1 MKQNIKKVL
10 SLVLVLVMLLGILP
24 AQSAAAEDGEFKV
37 LVTLEGLTLGQGLY
51 VEPTVYTLDEI
62 NALLEP
68 LGYGPYTEDT
78 LTAGMAIL
86 AMLTDNE
93 LEYSMTGDWEGSA
106 YLSAVK
112 GVDSGV
118 VDIPSVITE
127 KGGPGNDSHDGNDDE
142 YLGEFDYAGMSGWM
156 CTVNDFM
163 IDVGISQWK
172 FQSGVESGKCEDYNN
187 TFVVRVQFTLWGYG
201 ADLGHSSFG
210 DSAYFTRANKD
221 KLYIAYAN
229 STDATAKASALT
241 VMNNLTATAEQVA
254 AAIEELTPADETPRT
269 AQDLSATATAVMA
282 QMAATVTEPSFGT
295 SGGEWTVMTL
305 ARGGYYKA
313 DNDYFN
319 DYYDRIV
326 TYVNET
332 APTVASNN
340 GALHKT
346 KSTENSRLIIALSS
360 IGKDATKVGKWNL
373 ITPYEDF
380 TWITK
385 QGING
390 PIFTLIALDTHNYQT
405 KDTTIR
411 QQCVDYILGKQ
422 LSDGGWALSGT
433 SSDPDITA
441 MTLQALYPYK
451 SQAKVAAAG
460 ESAIVWLSSAQQST
474 GGYASWGSVN
484 CESIA
489 QVIVALTTWGVNPDT
504 DTRFI
509 KNGTSVVD
517 AMMAFYDAESAMFKH
532 VASGKVNNM
541 ATDQAAYALVA
552 YERLRTGRSA
562 LYNMS
567 DVMFEEPST
576 VVEGEPKAIL
586 ALPAEITNDI
596 GQTFH
601 AAISID
607 QWDNEKAYKL
617 IDFVMTVPDGLEVAS
632 VTASSRLTGGSVSY
646 NVETLADGTGK
657 LRVVYFDAN
666 ENSTLAVS
674 GTEFPAELFTV
685 TFKVTEEIAAG
696 TKLTIAL
703 TGMSLKLTSDSED
716 EASMVV
722 VSTDSSETTASG
734 SVTVVQG
741 ISYRAVCLYTG
752 DDVDLIPS
760 TKKAVAVAV
769 TGITSGA
776 KLTYNDGTNEI
787 AFKYSAEISEKTGVS
802 TYVALVDASIAME
815 SFARK
820 ANYTVSSAQAETV
833 TFGDANADGV
843 VNAQDALAEV
853 NAWLRV
859 GEELTDGDILTM
871 NVNGDS
877 RINTFD
883 ALGVV
888 EAFVNGSD
896 FGVVTKAARL
906 ATSD

>member
-1 MKQNIKKVL
+1 MKRNTKKVL

-24 AQSAAAEDGEFKV
+24 AQSVAADDEEFKV
-37 LVTLEGLTLGQGLY
+37 LVTLEGLTIGQGFY

-62 NALLEP
+62 NTLLDTV
-68 LGYGPYTEDT
+68 GYGPYTEDT

-86 AMLTDNE
+86 AMLTDKG
-93 LEYSMTGDWEGSA
+93 LEYTMTGDWESSA
-106 YLSAVK
+106 YLASVK
-112 GVDSGV
+112 GVDTGE

-127 KGGPGNDSHDGNDDE
+127 KGGPDNDSHDGNDDE
-142 YLGEFDYAGMSGWM
+142 YLGEFDYSFMSGWM
-156 CTVNDFM
+156 CTVNDFL

-172 FQSGVESGKCEDYNN
+172 FQSGVESGKCEDYGN
-187 TFVVRVQFTLWGYG
+187 TYVVRLHFTLWGYG

-210 DSAYFTRANKD
+210 DSAYFDRANKD
-221 KLYIAYAN
+221 ELYIAYAN
-229 STDATAKASALT
+229 STDETAKANALT
-241 VMNNLTATAEQVA
+241 VMENLTATQEEVD
-254 AAIEELTPADETPRT
+254 AAIEALTPSTETPRT
-269 AQDLSATATAVMA
+269 AQDLSATANAVMA
-282 QMAATVTEPSFGT
+282 KMASTVTEPSFGT

-313 DNDYFN
+313 DNAYFS

-332 APTVASNN
+332 APTVEANN
-340 GALHKT
+340 GALHKN

-390 PIFTLIALDTHNYQT
+390 PIFALIALDTHNYQT
-405 KDTTIR
+405 TDTTIR
-411 QQCVDYILGKQ
+411 QQCIDYILNKQ

-433 SSDPDITA
+433 ASDPDITA

-460 ESAIVWLSSAQQST
+460 ESAIAWLSSAQQST

-504 DTRFI
+504 DSRFI

-517 AMMAFYDAESAMFKH
+517 ALMAFYDADSAMFKH

-552 YERLRTGRSA
+552 YERLRNGKAS

-567 DVMFEEPST
+567 DVTFEGPST

-586 ALPAEITNDI
+586 AMPAEIKNDI
-596 GQTFH
+596 GLTFN
-601 AAISID
+601 ATVSID
-607 QWDNEKAYKL
+607 QWDNDEAYKL
-617 IDFVMTVPDGLEVAS
+617 IDFVMTVPDGLEVSS

-646 NVETLADGTGK
+646 NVDDSGK

-666 ENSTLAVS
+666 ENTTLAVS

-685 TFKVTEEIAAG
+685 TFKVAEEIAAG
-696 TKLTIAL
+696 TKLNIAL

-716 EASMVV
+716 ENSMVV
-722 VSTDSSETTASG
+722 VSTDASETTASG
-734 SVTVVQG
+734 TVTVVQG
-741 ISYRAVCLYTG
+741 ISFRAVCLYTG

-769 TGITSGA
+769 TGITAGS

-787 AFKYSAEISEKTGVS
+787 VFKYSPEITEKTGVS
-802 TYVALVDASIAME
+802 TYVALVDASVAME
-815 SFARK
+815 NFAK
-820 ANYTVSSAQAETV
+820 KVNYTVASAQADQV
-833 TFGDANADGV
+833 TFGDTNGDGV

-859 GEELTDGDILTM
+859 GDELTDDDILTM

-906 ATSD
+906 ATTN

>member
-1 MKQNIKKVL
+1 MRYNIKKVL

-24 AQSAAAEDGEFKV
+24 AQSVAADDDEFKV
-37 LVTLEGLTLGQGLY
+37 LVSLEGLTIGQGFY

-62 NALLEP
+62 NTLLGTV
-68 LGYGPYTEDT
+68 GYGPYTEDT

-86 AMLTDNE
+86 AMLTDNG
-93 LEYSMTGDWEGSA
+93 LEYTKTGSWESSA
-106 YLSAVK
+106 YLSSVK
-112 GVDSGV
+112 GVDKGE

-127 KGGPGNDSHDGNDDE
+127 KGGPDNNSNDGNDDD
-142 YLGEFDYAGMSGWM
+142 YLGEFDYSTMSGWM
-156 CTVNDFM
+156 CTVNDFL

-172 FQSGVESGKCEDYNN
+172 FQSGVASGKCEDYGN
-187 TFVVRVQFTLWGYG
+187 TFVVRVHFTLWGYG

-210 DSAYFTRANKD
+210 GAAYYTHANKD
-221 KLYIAYAN
+221 ELYIAYAN

-241 VMNNLTATAEQVA
+241 VMENLTATQDEVD
-254 AAIEELTPADETPRT
+254 AAIEALTPAAETPRT
-269 AQDLSATATAVMA
+269 AQDLSATLTAVEA
-282 QMAATVTEPSFGT
+282 QLAATVTEPSFGT

-305 ARGGYYKA
+305 ARGGYYTA
-313 DNDYFN
+313 DNKYFS

-340 GALHKT
+340 GALHKN

-373 ITPYEDF
+373 IKPYEDF

-390 PIFTLIALDTHNYQT
+390 PIYTLLALDTHNYQT
-405 KDTTIR
+405 ADTTIR
-411 QQCVDYILGKQ
+411 QQCVDYII
-422 LSDGGWALSGT
+422 DNHIENGGWALSGT
-433 SSDPDITA
+433 ASDPDITA
-441 MTLQALYPYK
+441 MALQALYPYK
-451 SQAKVAAAG
+451 SQSKVAAAA
-460 ESAIVWLSSAQQST
+460 ESAIAWLSSAQQET

-504 DTRFI
+504 DSRFI
-509 KNGTSVVD
+509 KNGVSVVD
-517 AMMAFYDAESAMFKH
+517 AMMAFYDADSAMFKH

-552 YERLRTGRSA
+552 YERLRTGKNS

-567 DVMFEEPST
+567 DVTFEEPST

-586 ALPAEITNDI
+586 ALSAEVTNDI
-596 GQTFH
+596 GNTFN
-601 AAISID
+601 ATISID
-607 QWDNEKAYKL
+607 QWDNDAAYKL
-617 IDFVMTVPDGLEVAS
+617 IDFVMTVPTGLEVAS
-632 VTASSRLTGGSVSY
+632 VTASTRLTGGTVSY
-646 NVETLADGTGK
+646 NLETLSDNTGK

-666 ENSTLAVS
+666 ENTTLSVS

-685 TFKVTEEIAAG
+685 TFKIADEINAG
-696 TKLTIAL
+696 TKLNIAL

-722 VSTDSSETTASG
+722 VSTDSAETTASG

-769 TGITSGA
+769 TGITAGS
-776 KLTYNDGTNEI
+776 KLTYNDGTNTI
-787 AFKYSAEISEKTGVS
+787 NFKYSSEISDKTGVS
-802 TYVALVDASIAME
+802 TYVALVDSDIEMDN
-815 SFARK
+815 FAKK
-820 ANYTVSSAQAETV
+820 ANYTVATAKAETV
-833 TFGDANADGV
+833 TFGDTNGDGV
-843 VNAQDALAEV
+843 INAQDALAEV

-859 GEELTDGDILTM
+859 DTDLTDDDILTM

-883 ALGVV
+883 ALGIV

-896 FGVVTKAARL
+896 YGVVTKAARL
-906 ATSD
+906 ATTD